1 MILNSVYFSI
11 ISVLS
16 IRFIWIVSY
25 FINKKRESKKARDIP
40 SNNVRFLDIKMI
52 WIWILVAV
60 NSIIRIAIVLINLPL
75 IALSYGKGLSSTE
88 ASKFLAVKSVIFAA
102 TPVVDIVTALSLL
115 YLYHML
121 GLKNRL
127 QSKKESGV
135 SFEGL
140 VNTSVRDYNLEF
152 DDEKK
157 ELSNQLD

>member
-1 MILNSVYFSI
+1 
-11 ISVLS
+11 
-16 IRFIWIVSY
+16 
-25 FINKKRESKKARDIP
+25 
-40 SNNVRFLDIKMI
+40 MI

-75 IALSYGKGLSSTE
+75 IAVSYGEGLSSAK

-127 QSKKESGV
+127 
-135 SFEGL
+135 
-140 VNTSVRDYNLEF
+140 
-152 DDEKK
+152 
-157 ELSNQLD
+157 